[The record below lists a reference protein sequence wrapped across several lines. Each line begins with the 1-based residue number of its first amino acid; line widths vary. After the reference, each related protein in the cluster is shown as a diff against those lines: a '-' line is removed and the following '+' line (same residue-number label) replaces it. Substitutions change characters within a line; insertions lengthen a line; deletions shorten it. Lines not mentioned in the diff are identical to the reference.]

1 MAIYKFKQGLIMQVE
16 GELKALCVEDDYV
29 FVEAKK
35 KLYDFFEKATL
46 PESYTKAQEQAL
58 ALAKQ
63 EKCKQLNDK
72 CDELLLSFESDALGE
87 VYVYDSEL
95 EDQLNLLGI
104 VSANI
109 DSYFRCRKK
118 DESIK
123 ANLPHSKE
131 QLKQVYAD
139 GLAYKSQMIYRC
151 GELKAKVQKAL
162 SLDEIAS
169 IVWSDEG

>member
-1 MAIYKFKQGLIMQVE
+1 MIYKFPQGLITQIQ
-16 GELKALCVEDDYV
+16 GELKTLLCEDGYI

-35 KLYDFFEKATL
+35 KLYDFFEKTSLPQSFVFKQATEL
-46 PESYTKAQEQAL
+46 ESAKA
-58 ALAKQ
+58 AKC
-63 EKCKQLNDK
+63 EELNKK
-72 CDELLLSFESDALGE
+72 CDELLLSFESEALGE

-109 DSYFRCRKK
+109 DSFFRCRKK

-123 ANLPHSKE
+123 QNLPHSKE

-139 GLAYKSQMIYRC
+139 GLSFKSKMIYRC
-151 GELKAKVQKAL
+151 GELKALVQNAK
-162 SLDEIAS
+162 SLDEVAS
-169 IVWSDEG
+169 IVWSE